1 MHFFY
6 KENLNFQ
13 LILYQYQ
20 NMSEEDYYK
29 KMLTLQAE
37 ENIGPQ
43 AAAPKNTL
51 RSTATNVRCH

>member
-13 LILYQYQ
+13 LILYQ

-29 KMLTLQAE
+29 KILALQAE